1 MGEHHPAAAELSLT
15 FTCHC
20 HTRRVIHLSYLQ
32 RVHRVKTMSAL
43 ATTVF
48 KKQPSVL
55 VYGRRLLSTSP
66 RSLKA
71 LQNWS
76 RPSIAELT
84 VPKESWQ
91 HVHNRNQKKYNIQL
105 LAGLG
110 TIATTLAALVINVYW
125 NTTPSYLKD
134 IKYSTVTPKT
144 LNLGAESKQAP
155 GVIEEVIEAAEEAA
169 EVVEEV
175 EEAVK
180 ETLDVVKVAIEEA
193 DNVVKEVKKIEETAK
208 EIIEDGKDIVSGATE
223 LVQDVKDVIKEGA
236 ELINEIKEDVVSIVG
251 ELAADKVAEEAE
263 AALKAAAVQKAAE
276 EAAAAQK
283 AADEAAA
290 AQRAAEEA
298 VAAQKA
304 AEEAVEEAAAAQ
316 KPAQE
321 AAAAQK
327 AAEDAAAQK
336 AAEDAAAQKAA
347 EEATATQKA
356 AEEAAEEEVAAAQI
370 IPEDAKEVET
380 LDIPESTDT
389 RASILQWSSLSSHP
403 SEWLEDDQEVKK
415 DKDREEKYK
424 KLERTFS
431 YEVDKCRE
439 NVEII
444 QNNLLTRSSSESTS
458 ENKDNKENIHNNL
471 KETGTNMYHQ
481 NSHVV
486 ENSLMSYDK
495 NSGNEI
501 IENGSDTLGDNE
513 MPSLIDTTV
522 GENIST
528 NHISNGNHI
537 PDILE
542 CNFDLSRKEDN
553 ADMSRNSDSRI
564 SLKKRK

>member
-32 RVHRVKTMSAL
+32 QVHQVKTMSAL

-91 HVHNRNQKKYNIQL
+91 HVYNRNQKKYNIQL

-155 GVIEEVIEAAEEAA
+155 GV
-169 EVVEEV
+169 VEEV

-180 ETLDVVKVAIEEA
+180 ETLDVVQVAIEEA

-236 ELINEIKEDVVSIVG
+236 ELINEIKEDVVNIVG

-283 AADEAAA
+283 SADEAAA
-290 AQRAAEEA
+290 AQKAAEEA
-298 VAAQKA
+298 AAAKKA

-321 AAAAQK
+321 AAAAQR

-356 AEEAAEEEVAAAQI
+356 
-370 IPEDAKEVET
+370 
-380 LDIPESTDT
+380 
-389 RASILQWSSLSSHP
+389 
-403 SEWLEDDQEVKK
+403 
-415 DKDREEKYK
+415 
-424 KLERTFS
+424 
-431 YEVDKCRE
+431 
-439 NVEII
+439 
-444 QNNLLTRSSSESTS
+444 
-458 ENKDNKENIHNNL
+458 
-471 KETGTNMYHQ
+471 
-481 NSHVV
+481 
-486 ENSLMSYDK
+486 
-495 NSGNEI
+495 
-501 IENGSDTLGDNE
+501 
-513 MPSLIDTTV
+513 
-522 GENIST
+522 
-528 NHISNGNHI
+528 
-537 PDILE
+537 
-542 CNFDLSRKEDN
+542 
-553 ADMSRNSDSRI
+553 
-564 SLKKRK
+564 

>member
-32 RVHRVKTMSAL
+32 QVHQVKTMSAL
-43 ATTVF
+43 VTTVF

-91 HVHNRNQKKYNIQL
+91 HVYNRNQKKYNIQL

-125 NTTPSYLKD
+125 NTTPSYLRD

-155 GVIEEVIEAAEEAA
+155 GVIEEVIEAAEDAA

-236 ELINEIKEDVVSIVG
+236 ELINEIKEDVVSIVD
-251 ELAADKVAEEAE
+251 ELAADKVAQEAE
-263 AALKAAAVQKAAE
+263 AALKAAEEAAAVQKAAE

-283 AADEAAA
+283 AAEEAAA
-290 AQRAAEEA
+290 AQ
-298 VAAQKA
+298 K
-304 AEEAVEEAAAAQ
+304 AVEEAAAAQ
-316 KPAQE
+316 KAAEE
-321 AAAAQK
+321 AAAAK
-327 AAEDAAAQK
+327 
-336 AAEDAAAQKAA
+336 KAA
-347 EEATATQKA
+347 EEAVAAKKA
-356 AEEAAEEEVAAAQI
+356 ADEAA
-370 IPEDAKEVET
+370 
-380 LDIPESTDT
+380 
-389 RASILQWSSLSSHP
+389 AS
-403 SEWLEDDQEVKK
+403 
-415 DKDREEKYK
+415 
-424 KLERTFS
+424 
-431 YEVDKCRE
+431 
-439 NVEII
+439 
-444 QNNLLTRSSSESTS
+444 
-458 ENKDNKENIHNNL
+458 
-471 KETGTNMYHQ
+471 
-481 NSHVV
+481 
-486 ENSLMSYDK
+486 
-495 NSGNEI
+495 
-501 IENGSDTLGDNE
+501 
-513 MPSLIDTTV
+513 
-522 GENIST
+522 
-528 NHISNGNHI
+528 
-537 PDILE
+537 
-542 CNFDLSRKEDN
+542 
-553 ADMSRNSDSRI
+553 
-564 SLKKRK
+564 